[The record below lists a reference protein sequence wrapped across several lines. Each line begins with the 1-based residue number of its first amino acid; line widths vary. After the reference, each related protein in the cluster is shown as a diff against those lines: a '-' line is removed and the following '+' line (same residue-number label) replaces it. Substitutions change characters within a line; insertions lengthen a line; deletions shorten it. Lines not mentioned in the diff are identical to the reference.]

1 MYERLPV
8 IEHDQHQQ
16 AQRTPLRGMLLRWL
30 PVIAVL
36 TAMLFTPL
44 LLPRW
49 LAPGQRTTFD
59 IYQRILPRVRHSN
72 PVTIVAIDEVA
83 VHRYGQWPWG
93 RDQFA
98 RLIQAINAAHPLA
111 IGVDIVFA
119 EADRSSP
126 EQVALHLA
134 PSSTDAQ
141 SGNRGAQPQDNLTR
155 ALRAQPHHDELL
167 AAALMDSPVVLGATL
182 HNDDLLARRSDATP
196 HNAPHPVRIR
206 GLDPSDRLTSDSLTS
221 YPLTSYPLTTYPLTS
236 YKGTLR
242 SLPTLEAAAA
252 GVAALSSEPDGGV
265 VRQVAL
271 LSRVN
276 AALWPALS
284 MDLLRVA
291 AAARAL
297 TYSTDE
303 HGVRSVEIAEYMAR
317 TDPDGRM
324 WVHFA
329 PYQPERILSAADVLE
344 GKVDPAA
351 LNNKLVL
358 VGFYAHGL
366 LDVISTPL
374 GDRRAGV
381 EVHAEVLENVLDRR
395 LIYRPGFALALEA
408 GAALLAA
415 LLLIVAVPRLSALLA
430 SLLLIGALA
439 ACAATG
445 LLAFHVYGVLL
456 DVVNPAIAV
465 TTTFA
470 VMLALTLADT
480 ERNRRRLA
488 RDLAVQ
494 REAQARVQG
503 ELAAAQR
510 IQLGLLPKPAIV
522 LANEQRVD
530 VAAFILPARSVGG
543 DLYDFFL
550 LDADHL
556 FVSIGDV
563 SGKGV
568 PASLFMALAK
578 SLTKSSALRDDAAL
592 AQVINRAQLEIS
604 RDNSEMMFMTLAA
617 FVIDLRDGRGRYVNA
632 GHETP
637 LLVRRG
643 DAHTANVQLLESGGG
658 PPICVLDD
666 YEFTSAHFALRPG
679 DQLLLITDGV
689 TEAQDATG
697 QWYGRDRFEALVQHG
712 IPTPDTTHT
721 TAAELIEALH
731 ADVLAFAKGTELP
744 DDIAMVALTWRGPAT
759 TPT

>member
-1 MYERLPV
+1 MSDRLPV

-16 AQRTPLRGMLLRWL
+16 ARRMPLRRMLLRWPPRWL

-36 TAMLFTPL
+36 TAIVLTPL
-44 LLPRW
+44 LLPQW

-98 RLIQAINAAHPLA
+98 RLIQAINAAQPLA

-134 PSSTDAQ
+134 PSLTDAQ

-221 YPLTSYPLTTYPLTS
+221 YPLTSYR
-236 YKGTLR
+236 GALR

-358 VGFYAHGL
+358 IGFYAHGL

-445 LLAFHVYGVLL
+445 LLAFHAYGVLL

-465 TTTFA
+465 TTMFA

-522 LANEQRVD
+522 LANEHRVD

-637 LLVRRG
+637 LLIRRG
-643 DAHTANVQLLESGGG
+643 DARTANVQLLESGGG

-666 YEFTSAHFALRPG
+666 YEFTSAQFALRPG

-712 IPTPDTTHT
+712 MPTPDTTHT

-759 TPT
+759 AT